1 MSDREAIFRDIRA
14 ALAPLEGKQTPYPE
28 WADELVVT
36 ENHPAGLDNRVDRF
50 KYRLEAV
57 HGTFVQGIQELRD
70 WLKAEGLTKGYID
83 PVLKEQFA
91 ADLEGLE
98 LETDLDRS
106 RIDEYTFG
114 ITRGSGG
121 IAETGTIIL
130 TDRKTSSRL
139 GALAPWV
146 HVALIREDEIYPDVP
161 SAVAA
166 FDDDPSIVF
175 VTGPSKTADVEG
187 ILIEGVHGPGKQLCC
202 LI

>member
-1 MSDREAIFRDIRA
+1 MSDREAIFKDIRE
-14 ALAPLEGKQTPYPE
+14 ALAPLEGNRTPYPE
-28 WADELVVT
+28 WGDGLVVT
-36 ENHPAGLDNRVDRF
+36 ENHPHGLDKRLDRF

-57 HGTFVQGIQELRD
+57 NGTFVRGLPALRD
-70 WLKAEGLTKGYID
+70 WLKAEGLTRGYID
-83 PVLKEQFA
+83 PALKEIYS
-91 ADLEGLE
+91 ADLEGLQ
-98 LETDLDRS
+98 LETEIDRS
-106 RIDEYTFG
+106 RIDDYSFG
-114 ITRGSGG
+114 ITRGTGA

-146 HVALIREDEIYPDVP
+146 HVAILKEEEIYNDVP

-187 ILIEGVHGPGKQLCC
+187 ILIEGVHGPGKQLACV
-202 LI
+202 I

>member
-1 MSDREAIFRDIRA
+1 MSDRETIFKDIRA
-14 ALAPLEGKQTPYPE
+14 ALAPLEGERTPYPE
-28 WADELVVT
+28 WGDDLVVT
-36 ENHPAGLDNRVDRF
+36 ENQPAGLDQDVDRF

-57 HGTFVQGIQELRD
+57 HGAFIKGLPALRE
-70 WLKAEGLTKGYID
+70 WLQQEGLTRGYID
-83 PVLKEQFA
+83 PALKEQFGA
-91 ADLEGLE
+91 ELEGLE
-98 LETDLDRS
+98 LETELDRS

-146 HVALIREDEIYPDVP
+146 HVTLIKEEEIYPDVP